1 LEENFK
7 DLKYLKTNNSLQPD
21 AGMKLSTD
29 TGGLVES
36 DEREWE
42 ARSAMLEEELAKL
55 KKVLAYERNINE
67 NMRSNLEEAKKLH
80 TSQMKEM
87 GDDCLLAN
95 NRCRN
100 MEDTIMQLR
109 NSKAEFELR
118 ILQLKT
124 QLDKTQRELE
134 EALLKLKAAD
144 HQNEVSLGNARDLET
159 LKRDLEKLDAANK
172 ALSHQLRETKESL
185 TEMTES
191 RNGFRDSAESLD
203 AKCKDMEATVEAAV
217 LEAKTATEQN
227 NTTKKRFDAMETNIR
242 VAMQERDALKT
253 LLSSKE
259 AENFQ
264 KGMTIEI
271 LQKEIQVLR
280 EQLGDAGKKAAADA
294 MTNKKALEKAITG
307 SVRLCVVA
315 PTVNVHVNDTRHK
328 FKSKVSQT
336 GLKSFLEAEVFEK
349 YCFLYKQASDNAA
362 PTGGNIEA
370 WLQQMLAQM
379 QLSIENHVN
388 SAMEGSSL

>member
-1 LEENFK
+1 
-7 DLKYLKTNNSLQPD
+7 
-21 AGMKLSTD
+21 
-29 TGGLVES
+29 
-36 DEREWE
+36 
-42 ARSAMLEEELAKL
+42 
-55 KKVLAYERNINE
+55 
-67 NMRSNLEEAKKLH
+67 MRSNLEEAKKLH

-134 EALLKLKAAD
+134 EALLYVSILFCIVDRIFVIIFYFINNSAILLDRKLKAAD

-328 FKSKVSQT
+328 FKSKYDFFFFFF
-336 GLKSFLEAEVFEK
+336 LFSFSF
-349 YCFLYKQASDNAA
+349 
-362 PTGGNIEA
+362 GNVHCITFYLFIFSFCCCLCLFVEFPK
-370 WLQQMLAQM
+370 LD
-379 QLSIENHVN
+379 
-388 SAMEGSSL
+388 